1 MRRIGDIDR
10 AACRADVEER
20 FTNQRMA
27 RDYIRAD
34 YTREPL
40 MVYFFG
46 HLNKDSPGFDDA
58 ANAFRAVCDDAEDA
72 DA

>member
-1 MRRIGDIDR
+1 
-10 AACRADVEER
+10 
-20 FTNQRMA
+20 MA

-34 YTREPL
+34 YTREPS